1 MGPVLQGLYQS
12 QAAGL
17 GSHDLQEQSLD
28 LDQRVRLWSPLPR
41 PYAVG
46 FPRTRGSDAGR
57 RRLGSSSEL
66 RNRSQAE
73 GKMQKWGQGE
83 RRGQGSV
90 G

>member
-12 QAAGL
+12 QVAGS
-17 GSHDLQEQSLD
+17 GSHDPQEQSLD
-28 LDQRVRLWSPLPR
+28 LDWSPLPR

-57 RRLGSSSEL
+57 RRLGSPSEL
-66 RNRSQAE
+66 MNRSQAE

-83 RRGQGSV
+83 RRGRGSV